1 MHRKVPAWFGP
12 GAARKGPVPAR
23 HLAGGLPVWKYR
35 RDLERA
41 LKTLPEHAAVR
52 ELLNEKLAGVV
63 AEQESRAAIAA
74 TPHR

>member
-1 MHRKVPAWFGP
+1 
-12 GAARKGPVPAR
+12 
-23 HLAGGLPVWKYR
+23 VWKYR